1 MAVTDSQYGIVA
13 TPAATNYVYT
23 GGFYASVAWYQP
35 KFATTYADIA
45 RYGKADYIG
54 AYCI

>member
-1 MAVTDSQYGIVA
+1 MAISDSKYGIVA
-13 TPAATNYVYT
+13 APAATSYIYT

-35 KFATTYADIA
+35 KFASTYADIA
-45 RYGKADYIG
+45 RYGKEDYIG